1 MQVTDILD
9 PSRTFCGVRGN
20 SKKRTLEHIAHYISQ
35 EVPSLDPIELFD
47 NLLSRE
53 KLGSTG
59 IGHGLAIP
67 HCRISHCDQTLGS
80 LFYLQNPVEFD
91 AIDGAP
97 VDLIFVLI
105 VPKEATQKHL
115 DLLGELATLFN
126 DKAFRDQLRQSNN
139 ASELYQAFL
148 GAPASAAPQDNA
160 SVSR

>member
-1 MQVTDILD
+1 MQVKDILD
-9 PSRTFCGVRGN
+9 PSRTFWGVRGK

-47 NLLSRE
+47 NLVSRE

-59 IGHGLAIP
+59 IGHGIAIP

-80 LFYLQNPVEFD
+80 LIYLQNAVDFD
-91 AIDGAP
+91 AIDGDP
-97 VDLIFVLI
+97 VDVIFVLI

-126 DKAFRDQLRQSNN
+126 DEEFRLQLRESKNTT
-139 ASELYQAFL
+139 ELYQAFIEDHL
-148 GAPASAAPQDNA
+148 EEPQDSA
-160 SVSR
+160 SVSQ

>member
-1 MQVTDILD
+1 MHVKNILD
-9 PSRTFCGVRGN
+9 PSRTFWGVRGK
-20 SKKRTLEHIAHYISQ
+20 SKKRTLEHIAHYISK

-59 IGHGLAIP
+59 IGYGIAIP
-67 HCRISHCDQTLGS
+67 HCRISHCGQTLGS
-80 LFYLQNPVEFD
+80 LIYLQNPVDFD
-91 AIDGAP
+91 AIDGNL

-126 DKAFRDQLRQSNN
+126 DEPFRQRLR
-139 ASELYQAFL
+139 ASKNPEQLYQAFIDDFIEN
-148 GAPASAAPQDNA
+148 AQDNA
-160 SVSR
+160 SASG